1 VKVRIFLADD
11 HAVVRDGL
19 RMLLQAQRDF
29 EVVGEAANGR
39 EALERAATLQPD
51 VAILDI
57 AMPELNGLEAARRM
71 FDLCPGIQII
81 ILSMHGT
88 SQHVIDALRMGVR
101 GYLLKASAG
110 AEVVN
115 AVHAVRAGRRYLSES
130 IVDTVIDVGIEGPQ
144 QEGEAEHTMLARLSP
159 REREVLQLVVEGR
172 SSAEIAKIVFL
183 SPKTVETYRSN
194 LMKKLNISDLPAL
207 VKFAIKNGLTTLE

>member
-19 RMLLQAQRDF
+19 RMLLQSQRDF

-71 FDLCPGIQII
+71 FDLCQGIQII

-88 SQHVIDALRMGVR
+88 SRHVIEALRMGVR

-130 IVDTVIDVGIEGPQ
+130 IVDTVIDAGIEGLP
-144 QEGEAEHTMLARLSP
+144 QEGEAEHTLLARLSP

-207 VKFAIKNGLTTLE
+207 VKFAIKHGLTTLE